1 MIEESIIRTL
11 ESLSMTK
18 GENPKIVVHIA
29 LGVDDLYILINCLE
43 ICAEKSDDFDCVAE
57 AVDFARFFKHC
68 KYVASQAKKQ
78 K

>member
-1 MIEESIIRTL
+1 MKEESLIRSL
-11 ESLSMTK
+11 ESLSMTR
-18 GENPKIVVHIA
+18 GDDRQIVVHIA
-29 LGVDDLYILINCLE
+29 LGVDDLYSLINCLE